1 MLWNQVEVKLEL
13 EDVCSWFNITG
24 DMEID
29 DGNSF
34 SYYAVVVQFPTLFK
48 S

>member
-1 MLWNQVEVKLEL
+1 MPPLVIWNQIDLKLTI
-13 EDVCSWFNITG
+13 EDLCSKFKIVG

-34 SYYAVVVQFPTLFK
+34 SYAVVH
-48 S
+48 